1 MNQDVSA
8 RRIQTTTTTSLR
20 STLVGVERPPPNLP
34 ESRTVASV
42 AQFGRSSKAPCRQ
55 AEGTDAEVSTVQIS
69 SIFTDPA
76 AGRKQP
82 DKVTKCQ
89 MVGCEAQK
97 IRR

>member
-20 STLVGVERPPPNLP
+20 STLVGVERPPRPP

-69 SIFTDPA
+69 SLFTDPA